1 MGFSFRQIAQ
11 SFRAEKVE
19 SQAHCTKTRR
29 IGRGRRGE
37 KKRARALLILSPVI
51 AAQAAE
57 VGGSAKQL
65 ALLGGDKTLL
75 PKLVHARDGDGVLVL
90 KTEVAAG
97 DVEEVLG
104 VEDGGGHSG
113 VLRMQNLGGS
123 APSIRGG
130 RLY

>member
-1 MGFSFRQIAQ
+1 LSIAKRDFLFVRLHKVFARKKLKVRHIAQ
-11 SFRAEKVE
+11 KRAAPGVGGAAK
-19 SQAHCTKTRR
+19 
-29 IGRGRRGE
+29 
-37 KKRARALLILSPVI
+37 KKRARALLILYSVI

-90 KTEVAAG
+90 KTEVAARA
-97 DVEEVLG
+97 VEEILG

-113 VLRMQNLGGS
+113 VLRM
-123 APSIRGG
+123 
-130 RLY
+130 